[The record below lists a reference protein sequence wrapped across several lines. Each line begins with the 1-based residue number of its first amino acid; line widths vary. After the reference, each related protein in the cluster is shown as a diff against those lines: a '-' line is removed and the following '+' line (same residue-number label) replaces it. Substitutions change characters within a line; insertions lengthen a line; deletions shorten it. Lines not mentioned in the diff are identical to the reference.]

1 MNNELDEMIQKLTIE
16 YGKANYRLI
25 LSDIIDIF
33 VGKYGDKYDL
43 KSNYDI
49 YLEIIHK
56 DNELIEINN
65 TAIRSENNKYTNYL
79 VKFIPKHIILEEYQ
93 FNYIL
98 DLRYKWLQERSENK
112 C

>member
-1 MNNELDEMIQKLTIE
+1 MNDEIDEMVRGLKIE
-16 YGKANYRLI
+16 YRKSSMRMI
-25 LSDIIDIF
+25 LDDIIDIF

-49 YLEIIHK
+49 YLERINK

-65 TAIRSENNKYTNYL
+65 SVIKSENKKYTNFTM
-79 VKFIPKHIILEEYQ
+79 KFIPKHIILEEFQ

-98 DLRYKWLQERSENK
+98 DLRYKWLQEK
-112 C
+112 K